1 MANEPTTENITPE
14 QSLRNELDERGG
26 FVGKSV
32 DELEEESKTD
42 HLTNLLNRRGFE
54 EQLKQAYAQAKRTGD
69 KLQIVFIDADK
80 FKKVNEK
87 YTRLGGDKALVTIA
101 GAMRETFRTYDQLA
115 RWGGDEFVAVAL
127 EEPFK
132 AKIDEEDIQ
141 ARLNTKLKELKP
153 ENFDAEDLS
162 VTVGL
167 VEWDGVSG
175 LQDLQQKVQDH
186 MDERK

>member
-1 MANEPTTENITPE
+1 MASEPTSENITPE

-32 DELEEESKTD
+32 EELEEESRTD
-42 HLTNLLNRRGFE
+42 YLTNLLNRRGFE
-54 EQLKQAYAQAKRTGD
+54 EQLNQAYAQAKRTGD
-69 KLQIVFIDADK
+69 RLQIVFIDGDK
-80 FKKVNEK
+80 FKEVNDK
-87 YTRLGGDKALVTIA
+87 YTRIGGDKVLVSI
-101 GAMRETFRTYDQLA
+101 GDAMRETFRKYDQLA
-115 RWGGDEFVAVAL
+115 RWGGDEFVVIAL

-141 ARLNTKLKELKP
+141 SRLNAKLKELRP
-153 ENFDAEDLS
+153 ANFDAEDLS

-175 LQDLQQKVQDH
+175 LQDLQQKVQEH